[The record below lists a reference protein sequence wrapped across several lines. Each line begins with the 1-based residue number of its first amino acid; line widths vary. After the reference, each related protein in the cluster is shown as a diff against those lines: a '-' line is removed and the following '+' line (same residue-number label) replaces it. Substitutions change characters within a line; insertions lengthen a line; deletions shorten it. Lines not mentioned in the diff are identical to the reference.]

1 MEIFPSIFIFIF
13 ILPPLTVQHYYMHI
27 CPLRRRQKSEHVQEI
42 ELNKYYLN
50 KSQKNHI

>member
-1 MEIFPSIFIFIF
+1 MS
-13 ILPPLTVQHYYMHI
+13 TQKKHYYRHI

-50 KSQKNHI
+50 KSHKNHIYKSFKHSDDH